1 VKQLA
6 VQGVISDTQIDTG
19 ERMLVLQI
27 GEIERYAGS
36 LIISA
41 RNNPRGV
48 PAIEKIMVAS
58 PQMSFP
64 GIEEDQ
70 RLARIQERVILEC
83 VMQLLIEHGIC
94 LQHEGLLIFPSL
106 FQPTEKDK
114 APAIPHSIS
123 LYYDFSGAIDNIY
136 SSLVAWLGISG
147 YFGRPR
153 LWDDRAE
160 FEMIGQGACGLRKID
175 RGGGF
180 AHLDIYFEDKTPE
193 DIRNIFINFVE
204 EHLHEYGIEICE
216 TIEITC
222 SCSFSFSE
230 ASIRRRISE
239 GFNDIGCPECDKRIV
254 ISEGALKAR
263 EEDPELEQKSWAL
276 KTDIQAKKNKIVANV
291 KKEFSK
297 LEAVG
302 IPKGS
307 IWILHLSDL
316 HMTSGTDFF
325 SMLQPLISDLNK
337 LKKELA
343 FDRLNYLV
351 ISGDLT
357 NYGKAQEYEVVR
369 QFISKVIENFELS
382 AERCIIVPGNHDIDW
397 DENVYDWK
405 AKRVLDVKS
414 LEGVSFVEQGNG
426 YLVRNTQKYPQRFS
440 SFSKNFYHPLIQ
452 REYPLESKDQCILT
466 PFYEDGLQFL
476 AMNSCWEIDEFHQ
489 TSSSINLSSLSRGL
503 CKANEQIKQFPID
516 RHILRIAVW
525 HHPVTGNDKISDDA
539 FLEQLRK
546 ENFALCL
553 HGHVHEDRSDII
565 GYLHERKIRIAGAG
579 SFGVPACDRPESVP
593 RLYTLLEITRD
604 HSKIKVHT
612 RCLHKE
618 GGAWD
623 GYANGIPSLQRKK
636 EHIMRLF

>member
-1 VKQLA
+1 
-6 VQGVISDTQIDTG
+6 
-19 ERMLVLQI
+19 MLVLQI

-230 ASIRRRISE
+230 ASPGPTPKIKFSFITPRADFHIRRRSSLL
-239 GFNDIGCPECDKRIV
+239 RV
-254 ISEGALKAR
+254 L
-263 EEDPELEQKSWAL
+263 
-276 KTDIQAKKNKIVANV
+276 
-291 KKEFSK
+291 SK
-297 LEAVG
+297 LASE
-302 IPKGS
+302 IPS
-307 IWILHLSDL
+307 IDDCTFLFVLAIP
-316 HMTSGTDFF
+316 TDKTARIKTT
-325 SMLQPLISDLNK
+325 MNTIH
-337 LKKELA
+337 
-343 FDRLNYLV
+343 FD
-351 ISGDLT
+351 
-357 NYGKAQEYEVVR
+357 
-369 QFISKVIENFELS
+369 
-382 AERCIIVPGNHDIDW
+382 
-397 DENVYDWK
+397 
-405 AKRVLDVKS
+405 
-414 LEGVSFVEQGNG
+414 
-426 YLVRNTQKYPQRFS
+426 
-440 SFSKNFYHPLIQ
+440 
-452 REYPLESKDQCILT
+452 
-466 PFYEDGLQFL
+466 
-476 AMNSCWEIDEFHQ
+476 
-489 TSSSINLSSLSRGL
+489 
-503 CKANEQIKQFPID
+503 
-516 RHILRIAVW
+516 
-525 HHPVTGNDKISDDA
+525 
-539 FLEQLRK
+539 
-546 ENFALCL
+546 
-553 HGHVHEDRSDII
+553 
-565 GYLHERKIRIAGAG
+565 
-579 SFGVPACDRPESVP
+579 
-593 RLYTLLEITRD
+593 TLL
-604 HSKIKVHT
+604 
-612 RCLHKE
+612 
-618 GGAWD
+618 
-623 GYANGIPSLQRKK
+623 
-636 EHIMRLF
+636 